1 MMILLRGTSVVL
13 TVALL
18 SACAARAPRTAGAV
32 VPSSDRETASAAS
45 ARAALSEFMEKVRHL
60 SASGRPSTAGPR
72 ASTLEGSDPALAA
85 ALVLVTAAPSAEG
98 HRALAEIYRER
109 GVLDAAYRHYN
120 RAVALN
126 PRDAQAYEGLA
137 RIWRDWGLPHLA
149 VGDAHRAAFYAPHSA
164 SAQNTFGTIMQ
175 ALGRYADA
183 RSAYELAGWLDP
195 QAAYAANNL
204 CYLSFVR
211 GRIDA
216 AIETCTG
223 ALALDPSLA
232 AARNNLA
239 LAYAAA
245 GRMDL
250 ARTHFLEADRASGLY
265 NTGIAYLAAGDDRNA
280 LAAFDAA
287 SRARPTLNL
296 ARERA
301 EQIRAR
307 LFRSTH
313 FTERAAGAPG
323 R

>member
-1 MMILLRGTSVVL
+1 M
-13 TVALL
+13 A
-18 SACAARAPRTAGAV
+18 
-32 VPSSDRETASAAS
+32 
-45 ARAALSEFMEKVRHL
+45 KVRHL
-60 SASGRPSTAGPR
+60 SATARPGTGNTG

-85 ALVLVTAAPSAEG
+85 ALMLAKASPTADRN
-98 HRALAEIYRER
+98 RAVADMYRDR
-109 GVLDAAYRHYN
+109 GVLDAAFRHYN
-120 RAVALN
+120 RALTAN
-126 PRDAQAYEGLA
+126 PRDAGAYEGLA

-183 RSAYELAGWLDP
+183 KSAYELASWLDP
-195 QAAYAANNL
+195 KAAYAANNL
-204 CYLSFVR
+204 CYLSFLQ

-216 AIETCTG
+216 AVDACTV
-223 ALALDPSLA
+223 ALELDPSLA

-239 LAYAAA
+239 LAYAAN

-250 ARTHFLEADRASGLY
+250 ARTYFLDGDRASGLY
-265 NTGIAYLAAGDDRNA
+265 NTGIAYLAAGDDNNA

-287 SRARPTLNL
+287 SRARPTLNM

-307 LFRSTH
+307 LFRSTN
-313 FTERAAGAPG
+313 FTERTAGAPG
-323 R
+323 Q